1 MAVTTSTV
9 SDPLYTTVVVDTTA
23 DTTLETFNDANT
35 TLYQLEIINPN
46 SKAVWV
52 RINWA
57 ASGTATSTQNDN
69 IFYCG
74 ATTSCYYIF
83 GTGGYAIEAGL
94 RVWCSTEKGL
104 GGGAVTLNSPST
116 PVTVRMAL
124 KDT

>member
-1 MAVTTSTV
+1 MAVNTSAV
-9 SDPLYTTVVVDTTA
+9 SDPLYTTVVIDTDA

-35 TLYQLEIINPN
+35 TVYQIEIVNPN
-46 SKAVWV
+46 SSSVWV

-69 IFYCG
+69 IFYCPG
-74 ATTSCYYIF
+74 TSSCYYVI
-83 GTGGYAIEAGL
+83 GTGYAIEAGL

-104 GGGAVTLNSPST
+104 GGGAITLNSPTSK
-116 PVTVRMAL
+116 VTVRMAL